1 MLTIA
6 GTLHAPFKDDYSPK
20 ISYTYIMYLDHIHQ
34 AVIFFYTPLTAKD
47 FFSQLIPPSVLIS
60 FFLLSICFLDKM
72 KHISFWIVV
81 STLNTGK
88 LTFINDHEIQTF

>member
-1 MLTIA
+1 
-6 GTLHAPFKDDYSPK
+6 
-20 ISYTYIMYLDHIHQ
+20 
-34 AVIFFYTPLTAKD
+34 
-47 FFSQLIPPSVLIS
+47 
-60 FFLLSICFLDKM
+60 LSICFLDKM